1 MGNFELADTTLRRI
15 THAAAAPNAGALVM
29 RCWHS
34 LKKSGYNSGTAHSL
48 LMISLDMADDEIN
61 MMLKGI
67 GRK

>member
-48 LMISLDMADDEIN
+48 LMISLDIADKEIDA
-61 MMLKGI
+61 MLEGV
-67 GRK
+67 GRR